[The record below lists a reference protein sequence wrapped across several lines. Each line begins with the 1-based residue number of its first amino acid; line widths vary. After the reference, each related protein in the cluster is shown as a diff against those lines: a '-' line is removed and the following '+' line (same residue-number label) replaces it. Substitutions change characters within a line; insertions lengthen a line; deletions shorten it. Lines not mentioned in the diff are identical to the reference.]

1 MRDFVDGV
9 RRPEPGPRLT
19 LAAVLLVAVV
29 GLAVGT
35 SQGRPPDSP
44 LRNADIGQEGRK
56 LIFEVVTRPE
66 VAVSSFQRFPDV
78 ANRSASYL
86 CAELDPA
93 AGGLTRRL
101 CVGGEKDQGR
111 FVGLGLIAPSGEV
124 SGEKAVRA
132 KVTRETPHRI
142 SIALVPGDAGLKPGR
157 YRWRTV
163 YSDGRCDSGASVCS
177 FAFPATRPARY
188 RVRPV
193 DPVGCTGGNG
203 QVVRRGSSSGRK
215 VALTFDDGP
224 APDTGAILSILERF
238 KAKATFF
245 VVGSMV
251 RANPGTARR
260 IVAEGH
266 EIANHSYSHPM
277 LPSRSELVST
287 NGVIRETTRFRPCLF
302 RPPYGA
308 LDSRLARDVG
318 AEKMKTVLWN
328 VDTVDWRLPG
338 SGSIAS
344 IGGSAGPGSI
354 VLMHDGGGPRGQTVA
369 ALPSMLSS
377 LRSRGLKPVTVSR
390 LLGSRTIYR
399 PR

>member
-1 MRDFVDGV
+1 M
-9 RRPEPGPRLT
+9 RRPILLGVQVVAIAAAASLGVLRIDGP
-19 LAAVLLVAVV
+19 AENPIKKADVN
-29 GLAVGT
+29 
-35 SQGRPPDSP
+35 QKGRM
-44 LRNADIGQEGRK
+44 
-56 LIFEVVTRPE
+56 LIVEMVTRPE
-66 VAVSSFQRFPDV
+66 VALSTLRRFPNTAD
-78 ANRSASYL
+78 ARAAYL
-86 CAELDPA
+86 CAEFDRRS
-93 AGGLTRRL
+93 GGQTRRL
-101 CVGGEKDQGR
+101 CVGGEKDSR
-111 FVGLGLIAPSGEV
+111 RAIGLSLV
-124 SGEKAVRA
+124 SAAGKVTAKSTVRA
-132 KVTRETPHRI
+132 TVKRATPHRVVI
-142 SIALVPGDAGLKPGR
+142 SLPPGKADLRPGEYGWRALFADGKCEGGIECG
-157 YRWRTV
+157 
-163 YSDGRCDSGASVCS
+163 YSL
-177 FAFPATRPARY
+177 PANTLARY

-203 QVVRRGSSSGRK
+203 QVVRRGPSAGRK

-224 APDTGAILSILERF
+224 VTYTAQILSILKRY

-245 VVGSMV
+245 SVGSVV
-251 RANPGTARR
+251 RANPSIARR
-260 IVAEGH
+260 IVRQGH

-287 NGVIRETTRFRPCLF
+287 NGVIREVTRFRPCLF

-344 IGGSAGPGSI
+344 IAGGAGAGSI

-369 ALPSMLSS
+369 ALPSIISS
-377 LRSRGLKPVTVSR
+377 LRSRGLKPVTVSK
-390 LLGSRTIYR
+390 LLGSKVLYR